1 MCQSCE
7 EAASEAPVSARRRRR
22 IWEVNSGYHC
32 MICGTCLSVDELRK
46 LAAKA
51 RVRIAANATD
61 FEIHGLAVH
70 AVSEAKPLARLTQK
84 WLDRKF
90 HAAVRR
96 GASMTGEDE
105 LRAWWTESL
114 AKGDFA
120 GPFWAL
126 MTHPA
131 TTPSL
136 GVELFGEVHMLSHL
150 EGSTNRAFRR
160 QLIAAERKAAAAAD
174 ESAAARQRAAERQR
188 EIDGLRKDLDE
199 ARATAGRLADVSA
212 RLRRFEDGEEHRAL
226 SSRVESLLR
235 LVESRDR
242 ERDEADRRLA
252 ERTAELRASRRE
264 IDDLRRSAA
273 VLEGECEMLAAFL
286 KRATGATGDD
296 DEPECDDPSCPFDL
310 AGRRIVYVGG
320 RLGLMEHFRAV
331 VENANGRFIHH
342 DGGLED
348 NDRRLGTLLSQ
359 GDVVLCPV
367 DCVSHS
373 ACARAKRFCKQTART
388 FVPLRSSG
396 LSSFV
401 TGLRSVAVQ

>member
-1 MCQSCE
+1 MCQLCE

-51 RVRIAANATD
+51 RVRIAAKATD

-90 HAAVRR
+90 RGAVRR
-96 GASMTGEDE
+96 GAAMTGEDE
-105 LRAWWTESL
+105 LKAWWAESVG
-114 AKGDFA
+114 KGDFA

-131 TTPSL
+131 TTASL
-136 GVELFGEVHMLSHL
+136 AVELFGEVHMLSHL

-160 QLIAAERKAAAAAD
+160 QLIAAERKAAAAAN
-174 ESAAARQRAAERQR
+174 ESAVARRRAAERQR

-199 ARATAGRLADVSA
+199 AHATAGRLACVSA

-226 SSRVESLLR
+226 TSRVESLLR
-235 LVESRDR
+235 LVETRDR

-273 VLEGECEMLAAFL
+273 TLEGECEMLAAFL
-286 KRATGATGDD
+286 KRATGATEHD
-296 DEPECDDPSCPFDL
+296 DEPQCDDPSCPFDL

-320 RLGLMEHFRAV
+320 RHGLMEHFRAV

-342 DGGLED
+342 DGGIED

-373 ACARAKRFCKQTART
+373 ACARAKRFCKQTSRT

>member
-1 MCQSCE
+1 MCQLCE
-7 EAASEAPVSARRRRR
+7 ETASEAPVSARRRRR

-32 MICGTCLSVDELRK
+32 MICGTCLSVEELRK

-90 HAAVRR
+90 RGAVRR

-105 LRAWWTESL
+105 LRAWWAESL

-131 TTPSL
+131 TTPGL
-136 GVELFGEVHMLSHL
+136 AVELFGEVHMLSHL

-174 ESAAARQRAAERQR
+174 ESAAARQRAAERQC

-199 ARATAGRLADVSA
+199 ARATAGRLAHVSA

-226 SSRVESLLR
+226 TSRVESLLR

-242 ERDEADRRLA
+242 ERDEACRRLA

-273 VLEGECEMLAAFL
+273 ALEGECEMLAAYL
-286 KRATGATGDD
+286 KRATGATEDD
-296 DEPECDDPSCPFDL
+296 DEPQCDDPSCPFDL

>member
-1 MCQSCE
+1 MCQLCE

-90 HAAVRR
+90 HGAVRR

-105 LRAWWTESL
+105 LRAWWAESL

-136 GVELFGEVHMLSHL
+136 AVELFGEVHMLSHL

-188 EIDGLRKDLDE
+188 EIDGLRHDLDE
-199 ARATAGRLADVSA
+199 ARATAGRLAHVSA

-226 SSRVESLLR
+226 TSRVESLLR

-252 ERTAELRASRRE
+252 ERTAELRASRRQ

-273 VLEGECEMLAAFL
+273 ALEGECEMLAAFL
-286 KRATGATGDD
+286 KRATAATEDD
-296 DEPECDDPSCPFDL
+296 DEPECDVPSCPFDL

-331 VENANGRFIHH
+331 VEKANGRFIHH

-373 ACARAKRFCKQTART
+373 ACARAKRFCKQTSRT

>member
-1 MCQSCE
+1 MCQLCE

-51 RVRIAANATD
+51 RVHIAANATD

-90 HAAVRR
+90 RGAVRR
-96 GASMTGEDE
+96 GAAMTGEDE
-105 LRAWWTESL
+105 LKAWWAESL

-136 GVELFGEVHMLSHL
+136 AVELFGEVHMLSHL

-188 EIDGLRKDLDE
+188 EIDGLRHDLDK
-199 ARATAGRLADVSA
+199 ARATAGRLAHVSA

-226 SSRVESLLR
+226 TSRVESLLR

-273 VLEGECEMLAAFL
+273 ALEGECEMLAAFL
-286 KRATGATGDD
+286 KRATAATADD
-296 DEPECDDPSCPFDL
+296 DEPQCDDPSCPFDL

-348 NDRRLGTLLSQ
+348 NDRRLGTLLAQ

-373 ACARAKRFCKQTART
+373 ACARAKRFCKQTSRT